1 MYSTSVKHTN
11 SLLDKSQT
19 NKMATQVI
27 NELKDIYRQHLH
39 TELGK
44 KNIKKAIELK
54 KEWENHLKMFSIQFD
69 TKSVK
74 PNIVPKFLSKKM
86 TCIEITPIGL
96 NNMCHI
102 TSNLLADKHED
113 VKSVLGYNLSACPCG
128 RMMCMELHSVNKI
141 GDKFYDFTRDYNY
154 ENSKWFI
161 ELDTELKSIEYINLF
176 GRGSIWIDKTCKCK
190 NVKWNKQYVMNDN
203 DIEEQINFIETRKMV
218 YTEYGCVIVTK

>member
-1 MYSTSVKHTN
+1 MIYTSVIHTN

-19 NKMATQVI
+19 NKMATQQVI

-54 KEWENHLKMFSIQFD
+54 KQWEYTMKFSAKFD

-74 PNIVPKFLSKKM
+74 PNIVPKFLSKNM

-102 TSNLLADKHED
+102 TSKVLAEKHED
-113 VKSVLGYNLSACPCG
+113 VKSVLGFNITACPCG
-128 RMMCMELHSVNKI
+128 RMMCMEIHSVNKI
-141 GDKFYDFTRDYNY
+141 GDKLYDFTRDYNY

-161 ELDTELKSIEYINLF
+161 ELDTELTSTDYLNLF
-176 GRGSIWIDKTCKCK
+176 GYGSYWLDKGCKC
-190 NVKWNKQYVMNDN
+190 NVKWNQPNIMTDL
-203 DIEEQINFIETRKMV
+203 DIEERINFMETRKME
-218 YTEYGCVIVTK
+218 YTNYGCAIVLR